1 MVIEYKNFTLNTLPD
16 NEANYFNLLASV
28 VENVDK
34 HSYFVITKNPHDYS
48 FRIST
53 SSRII
58 EPLIKQINIFNN
70 SSGITVNFSKSI
82 KSGNVFFKIQL

>member
-1 MVIEYKNFTLNTLPD
+1 MIIEYKNFTLNHLPD

-34 HSYFVITKNPHDYS
+34 HSYFVITKNPKDYS

-53 SSRII
+53 SNRII
-58 EPLIKQINIFNN
+58 EPLIKQINIYNN
-70 SSGITVNFSKSI
+70 SCRIKAEFSKSI
-82 KSGNVFFKIQL
+82 KSGNIYFRISI